1 MARFW
6 WCGAAA
12 ALFLSVPQAMAQ
24 DPCVRLGRVDTVF
37 KDKNSVYAEYSV
49 KAMVDNTCNQE
60 KDVRVKVCLYARN
73 GQRLDCNSISALVG
87 AYRIEN
93 LFGRIMVN
101 AEAVPYVDE
110 ARSTLESN

>member
-1 MARFW
+1 MVRFW
-6 WCGAAA
+6 WCGAAV

-24 DPCVRLGRVDTVF
+24 DPCVRLGRVDTAF
-37 KDKNSVYAEYSV
+37 KDRNTVYAEYSF

-60 KDVRVKVCLYARN
+60 KEVRVKVCLYARN

-87 AYRIEN
+87 AYRIET
-93 LFGRIMVN
+93 LYGRVMVDV
-101 AEAVPYVDE
+101 AAVPYVEE